1 MITDVQTDPR
11 RGFVPRLL
19 PWLLA
24 AVALVV
30 YLLTFNHWISLLN
43 LTPVA
48 RTSGWMWQPE
58 IFNPVSVVVAYP
70 FYWLPAT
77 QIPLVLN
84 FFSVVCAVMTLAMLA
99 RSVALLPHDR
109 TDAQRRREQSP
120 FSLLTIRNAWLP
132 VVFAVAV
139 C

>member
-109 TDAQRRREQSP
+109 TDAQRRGER
-120 FSLLTIRNAWLP
+120 
-132 VVFAVAV
+132 
-139 C
+139 CC